1 MTVAPRPPRKPDRT
15 KLALFRLAQTT
26 ACMNTD
32 TDQIADPKPP
42 VEGEPW
48 QILSERLE
56 AGKGVRKFLATLHGS
71 EIMLAISRLPEVLQT
86 QLFTEMRPG
95 DAADLMEQL
104 PDATAVEIVEHLDPG
119 AAARIIHELPSNGQA
134 DLIGELDSEDAEAIL
149 SNLEPEEAGEVRT
162 LAAYED
168 DEAGGLM
175 VTEFL
180 SYTETTTVGE
190 MVDDLRSNR
199 ETYADYDVQYA
210 YVVDAAGCLIGVMR
224 IRDLLLSPANT
235 LLRDLMIRKP
245 FSVLDHAPL
254 EEVEALFD
262 EYEIIGV
269 PVVDANGLLLGVVH
283 GSDFESALAER
294 SDNDYRV
301 AQGIVGGE
309 ELRTMPVLLRSRRRL
324 AWLSLNIVLNI
335 LAASVI
341 SAFEG
346 TLQAVIALAVF
357 LPIISDM
364 SGCSG
369 NQAVAVSIRELSL
382 GYVRV
387 SETWRVWRKE
397 IVVGTINGLLL
408 GILVAAVAWLWKGIP
423 ALGLVVG
430 VAMMIN
436 TMIAVSIGGLVPLVL
451 KRFGKDPALASGPIL
466 TTITDMCG
474 FLLVLGL
481 ASLMIDHLT

>member
-1 MTVAPRPPRKPDRT
+1 
-15 KLALFRLAQTT
+15 
-26 ACMNTD
+26 
-32 TDQIADPKPP
+32 
-42 VEGEPW
+42 
-48 QILSERLE
+48 
-56 AGKGVRKFLATLHGS
+56 VRKFLANLHGS
-71 EIMLAISRLPEVLQT
+71 EIMLAISRLPEVQQT

-104 PDATAVEIVEHLDPG
+104 PDAAAIEIVEHLDPG

-134 DLIGELDSEDAEAIL
+134 ALIGELDRDDAEAIL
-149 SNLEPEEAGEVRT
+149 ANLDPEEAGELRA

-168 DEAGGLM
+168 NEAGGIM
-175 VTEFL
+175 VTEYL
-180 SYTETTTVGE
+180 SYTENTTVGE
-190 MVDDLRSNR
+190 MVDDLRNNR
-199 ETYADYDVQYA
+199 ETYTDYDVQYA
-210 YVVDAAGCLIGVMR
+210 YVVDSQLRLIGVMR
-224 IRDLLLSPANT
+224 IRDLLLSPGNT
-235 LLRDLMIRKP
+235 SLRDLMIREP

-254 EEVEALFD
+254 EDVQRLFD

-269 PVVDANGLLLGVVH
+269 PVVDADGLLLGVVH
-283 GSDFESALAER
+283 GSDVESALAKR

-324 AWLSLNIVLNI
+324 AWLTLNVVLNI

-346 TLQAVIALAVF
+346 TLQAVIALAIF

-382 GYVRV
+382 GYVRA

-408 GILVAAVAWLWKGIP
+408 GILVATVAWIWKGIP

-451 KRFGKDPALASGPIL
+451 KRYGKDPALASGPIL

-474 FLLVLGL
+474 FMLVLGL
-481 ASLMIDHLT
+481 ASLFIDHLH